1 MPQSRTR
8 YQRAAMRS
16 KYRKPKRKRGGS
28 FGWNVAIAVVI
39 IVGIVSVFLV
49 RGGGDSAGS
58 GPPRAAD
65 AAANVAGDHW
75 HTALDVNI
83 CGEWL
88 GPAPAFEK
96 PYDSPNQVAN
106 AGIHSHADGLIHTH
120 PYVVSEEGNNATIG
134 KFFSYGGWGL
144 SSDSIDLGGENSA
157 HPQWHGPESAPRR
170 TSWSNGDVCPFGQYK
185 GQKVQLT
192 WAVDGKQKAGNPA
205 DYHMQDGE
213 TVAIYMLPKGAEM
226 PFPPGACTSFNQI
239 SDQQSAIL
247 SKKSPCRAID
257 ATTTTVPG
265 ATTTTAPAATTT
277 STP

>member
-16 KYRKPKRKRGGS
+16 KYRKPKRKRSGS
-28 FGWNVAIAVVI
+28 FGWNVAIAVVL
-39 IVGIVSVFLV
+39 IVGVVSVFLV
-49 RGGGDSAGS
+49 RGGSDSAGS
-58 GPPRAAD
+58 GPPRAVD
-65 AAANVAGDHW
+65 QAANEPGDHW

-88 GPAPAFEK
+88 DPAPAFEK
-96 PYDSPNQVAN
+96 PYGSPNQVAN

-120 PYVVSEEGNNATIG
+120 PFVVAEEGNNAVLG

-144 SSDSIDLGGENSA
+144 SADSIDLGGSNAA
-157 HPQWHGPESAPRR
+157 HTQWAGPKSAPKR
-170 TSWSNGDVCPFGQYK
+170 TQWSNGDTCPFGEFK

-192 WAVDGKQKAGNPA
+192 WAVDGKKQTGNPA
-205 DYHMQDGE
+205 DYHMKDGE

-226 PFPPGACTSFNQI
+226 EFPPAACTSFNEI
-239 SDQQSAIL
+239 SDQNTAAL
-247 SKKSPCRAID
+247 SKNSPCRAID
-257 ATTTTVPG
+257 ATTTTLPTD
-265 ATTTTAPAATTT
+265 TTTTVPAATST